1 MTRVRKLKLT
11 QLSLLIIGL
20 LIVFFTYFEKERSD
34 QKKII
39 SRAEQEV
46 INVKLKKYSDENNVF
61 YNIQYT
67 GIDLEGNI
75 YTIKSEEAVNSSNNT
90 KIVNMKK
97 VQATFYFKDNTVLN
111 VFSKSGIY
119 NNKTLDMVF
128 NEDVKAFYENTELF
142 AEKAEFSNSGS
153 FLSISKD
160 VKVNDPK
167 GTMFADK
174 LLFDIK
180 KKTLD
185 IASFDNKKVNTI
197 VKYKWKKVSEY

>member
-1 MTRVRKLKLT
+1 MTRDRKLKLT

-34 QKKII
+34 QEKII
-39 SRAEQEV
+39 SRAEQEK
-46 INVKLKKYSDENNVF
+46 IDVKLKKYSDENNVF

-67 GIDLEGNI
+67 GIDLEGNR

-90 KIVNMKK
+90 KIVSMKK
-97 VQATFYFKDNTVLN
+97 VHATFYFKDNTVLN
-111 VFSKSGIY
+111 VFSNSGIY
-119 NNKTLDMVF
+119 NNKTLDMIF
-128 NEDVKAFYENTELF
+128 NEDVKAFYGNTELF

-197 VKYKWKKVSEY
+197 VKYK

>member
-67 GIDLEGNI
+67 GIDLEGNR

-153 FLSISKD
+153 FFL
-160 VKVNDPK
+160 
-167 GTMFADK
+167 
-174 LLFDIK
+174 
-180 KKTLD
+180 KT
-185 IASFDNKKVNTI
+185 SVMMPF
-197 VKYKWKKVSEY
+197 SS